1 MVKISSNNY
10 KIYNIHNEYCKIC
23 KIIFDLQNHIQKCHQ
38 DDIINIDEMRTLLD
52 KMNEY
57 LEETM
62 ECYKN
67 EIKKNNMKIMCE
79 YQDINIYEKFK
90 KTIIEYPVKITNSN
104 KKLLIDIT
112 YNPFLKIKKNILK
125 KVCNKIGFKNLND
138 GMILLISENYKQIY
152 DKNIIRN
159 IDEYNEIF
167 IPINYE
173 LKNIEEEQ
181 KNIILKN
188 NDDNDMKLTKII
200 SIIIPKVFNASEK
213 ISLIFN
219 GYFQNDSLNVLLKTP
234 IFFNQLFNKKKEFE
248 DYISKKEL
256 ICDINFI
263 KSYILN
269 TSIIDIYTKTKE
281 EYMNDVIVDYK
292 KYTKLSTM
300 KFINLMNEF
309 KKANNDTN
317 KNNIINIKEM
327 YKIIKLLLLGNNQ
340 DAKTAELLYKMSNDM
355 KTNLNKNISEL
366 IYKNLTYDL
375 QKKLNK
381 INIYI
386 KNEIKTTVSSKKEKE
401 KDYFKEK
408 IIVSKKMPK
417 KIKEIAI
424 KKIEEMDSRNNEYY
438 KQQLYIKTLL
448 DYPWIHETNNDKNFN
463 DFNKNKENK
472 KKYID
477 SIINKLDNYIYG
489 NNLYK
494 DSIKEQ
500 IAKWISNPSSSGAA
514 LSLTGPPGVGKTL
527 MAQSIGKALN
537 IPFVQINLGGQ
548 NDGDILHGQSY
559 AYIGAQPGMIIKKMC
574 ESGES
579 RCVMFFDELDKAC
592 NKHDKNEIY
601 NILIHLIDPITNN
614 NFQDRFFQ
622 GITFPLNQVLFI
634 FSYNDNTVIDK
645 ILLDRITEIQIKPY
659 QVIDKINIASEFLI
673 KEMNEIIGF
682 DNKFININKENLR
695 FIIEEYTNESGVR
708 DLKRKLE
715 KIFLKI
721 NLEQIYDKGIFSN
734 LHNYDESIY
743 INKNH
748 IVQYLGQSN
757 NYIEQIHKSDIVGIV
772 NTLYA
777 TEDGQGGIIPI
788 QIFINYSD
796 NKKFELKLT
805 GNQGNNTRESVMLAF
820 TTSLNFVN
828 NNVRNKFLQD
838 NPYGLHI
845 HLSGYSISKNGSSA
859 GAAFATAF
867 ISRILD
873 KKIKHDV
880 AITGEI
886 DLTGKIKKIGGLEY
900 KLIGAKKAGIKL
912 VIIPN
917 ENKDEL
923 FLIKKNFSLI
933 DNNFKVI
940 MVDSLSDILDY
951 SIIDF
956 DKSFIN

>member
-1 MVKISSNNY
+1 
-10 KIYNIHNEYCKIC
+10 
-23 KIIFDLQNHIQKCHQ
+23 
-38 DDIINIDEMRTLLD
+38 
-52 KMNEY
+52 
-57 LEETM
+57 
-62 ECYKN
+62 
-67 EIKKNNMKIMCE
+67 
-79 YQDINIYEKFK
+79 
-90 KTIIEYPVKITNSN
+90 
-104 KKLLIDIT
+104 
-112 YNPFLKIKKNILK
+112 
-125 KVCNKIGFKNLND
+125 
-138 GMILLISENYKQIY
+138 
-152 DKNIIRN
+152 
-159 IDEYNEIF
+159 
-167 IPINYE
+167 
-173 LKNIEEEQ
+173 
-181 KNIILKN
+181 
-188 NDDNDMKLTKII
+188 
-200 SIIIPKVFNASEK
+200 
-213 ISLIFN
+213 
-219 GYFQNDSLNVLLKTP
+219 
-234 IFFNQLFNKKKEFE
+234 
-248 DYISKKEL
+248 
-256 ICDINFI
+256 
-263 KSYILN
+263 
-269 TSIIDIYTKTKE
+269 
-281 EYMNDVIVDYK
+281 
-292 KYTKLSTM
+292 
-300 KFINLMNEF
+300 
-309 KKANNDTN
+309 
-317 KNNIINIKEM
+317 
-327 YKIIKLLLLGNNQ
+327 
-340 DAKTAELLYKMSNDM
+340 MSNDM